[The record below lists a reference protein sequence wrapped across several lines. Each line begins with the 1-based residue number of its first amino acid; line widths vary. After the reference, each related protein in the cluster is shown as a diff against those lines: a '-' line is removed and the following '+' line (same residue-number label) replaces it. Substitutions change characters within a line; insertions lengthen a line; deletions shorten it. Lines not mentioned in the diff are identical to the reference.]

1 MVLVRSYVIAE
12 ITFRRRLTERHG
24 AERPPEGRITVNRFT
39 LNTEELRTATF
50 YFLVDPYNEPQEASA
65 HIKRGIGDEVV

>member
-1 MVLVRSYVIAE
+1 MVLVRSYIMAE
-12 ITFRRRLTERHG
+12 IIFRHRLTERHG
-24 AERPPEGRITVNRFT
+24 AERPSEGRITVHRFT
-39 LNTEELRTATF
+39 SNTEELRTATF